1 MYIKRHLEEVVLK
14 YSGIFPVVLV
24 TGPRQVGKTTML
36 KEIATEGRRYITL
49 DNPLDRELA
58 KRDPGLFIQRYS
70 PPVLID
76 EIQYA
81 PELLTHIKMYVD
93 SHKRMGDFWLTGSQ
107 MFHMMKGVSE
117 SLAGRV
123 GILSMLGLS
132 NSEIIERKNN
142 VFLNEPSDM
151 EKRILSEDNVQKV
164 FERIYKGSMPAL
176 FDREHDLEAF
186 YSSYLNT
193 YIQRDIKDLTQ
204 VADELSFV
212 RFLQAC
218 AARTS
223 HMVNYSELAKDV
235 GISSPTAKQWL
246 SILISSGIVA
256 LVEPYFNNA
265 LKRIVKAPNM
275 YFIDTGL
282 CAYLTRW
289 TNPESMEVSAMA
301 GAFFETYVISEIIKS
316 YINFGK
322 RPPVFYYRDSDQKEI
337 DLIIETNGV
346 LYPIEIKKST
356 NPGRD
361 SIRHFSVLEKTGMTI
376 GKGSVIC
383 LCDDIYY
390 INHRNFFA
398 PVGVI

>member
-1 MYIKRHLEEVVLK
+1 
-14 YSGIFPVVLV
+14 
-24 TGPRQVGKTTML
+24 
-36 KEIATEGRRYITL
+36 
-49 DNPLDRELA
+49 
-58 KRDPGLFIQRYS
+58 
-70 PPVLID
+70 
-76 EIQYA
+76 
-81 PELLTHIKMYVD
+81 
-93 SHKRMGDFWLTGSQ
+93 
-107 MFHMMKGVSE
+107 MMKGVSE

-142 VFLNEPSDM
+142 IFLNEPSDM
-151 EKRILSEDNVQKV
+151 EKRVLSEENVQKV

-176 FDREHDLEAF
+176 FEREHDLEAF

-275 YFIDTGL
+275 YFSDTGL

-316 YINFGK
+316 YINSGK

-361 SIRHFSVLEKTGMTI
+361 SIRHFSVLEKTGMAI

-383 LCDDIYY
+383 LCDNIYY
-390 INHRNFFA
+390 INHNNFFA